1 MFNIGWLAA
10 QTKVAN
16 QPCWPFSSK
25 TGRIVSPHIMPS
37 VSTSGHN
44 SRPFQKPEN
53 PIRSHLDRSS
63 YRLNHRAPGG
73 YGLSST
79 FLITANRADL

>member
-1 MFNIGWLAA
+1 
-10 QTKVAN
+10 
-16 QPCWPFSSK
+16 
-25 TGRIVSPHIMPS
+25 MPS